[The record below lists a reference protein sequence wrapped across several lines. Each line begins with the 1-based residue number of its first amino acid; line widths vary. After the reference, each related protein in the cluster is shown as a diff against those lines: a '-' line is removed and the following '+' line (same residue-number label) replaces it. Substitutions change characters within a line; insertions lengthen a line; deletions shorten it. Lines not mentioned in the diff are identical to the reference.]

1 MRDRLIEAGEGPATV
16 RSFGIYQLLV
26 LIPESNELD
35 DVPLE
40 NDEELTELDE
50 LPNVDLPEELPER
63 LPKPPN
69 ELRDDE
75 LPEDPKAVSR
85 NVESTRLILLR
96 RASRA
101 LLLRSR
107 SLRTR
112 FAAALAVA
120 SSPLAEDSDWSARR
134 IASSYC

>member
-1 MRDRLIEAGEGPATV
+1 MHRRTDPLLTLRAAV

-50 LPNVDLPEELPER
+50 LPNVELPER

-85 NVESTRLILLR
+85 NVESTRLLLLR

-101 LLLRSR
+101 LLLRAR